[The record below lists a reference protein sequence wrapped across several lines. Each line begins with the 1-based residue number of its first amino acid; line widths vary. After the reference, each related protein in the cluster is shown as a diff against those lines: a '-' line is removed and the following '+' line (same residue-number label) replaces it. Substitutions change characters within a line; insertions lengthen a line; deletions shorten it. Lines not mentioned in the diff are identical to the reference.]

1 MTREAAALDA
11 RRTAALLAQSHVL
24 GESGQSDLHM
34 YHGVQAQ
41 LGFRIRNPAYDDW
54 RQRVELAMEQSG
66 AHGTAAA
73 AMHSGLSGDDF
84 RQESYGWAACQDEED
99 SADLYDPILEFVERS
114 VITIPSD
121 MRDTEPLALFGFGG
135 GHSRYGW
142 LAMHTGRVYVRAC
155 YAPTMGPRTEER
167 RRRGRIDSAPG
178 GGSALCQGALQLLR
192 REHES
197 PTSTM
202 GLRKYWPVRRL
213 GGAAA
218 TT

>member
-1 MTREAAALDA
+1 V
-11 RRTAALLAQSHVL
+11 ALLAQSHVL

-34 YHGVQAQ
+34 YHGVQVQ
-41 LGFRIRNPAYDDW
+41 LGFRFRNTAFDDR
-54 RQRVELAMEQSG
+54 RQRMEQAMEMSG

-73 AMHSGLSGDDF
+73 AMYSGLSGDEF
-84 RQESYGWAACQDEED
+84 RQESLYWGAHHDEED
-99 SADLYDPILEFVERS
+99 SVVHGIDLHDLYDPIPEFVERS
-114 VITIPSD
+114 AITIPARGYSD
-121 MRDTEPLALFGFGG
+121 MMETEPLAAFGFGG
-135 GHSRYGW
+135 GFSRYGW
-142 LAMHTGRVYVRAC
+142 LAMCTGRVYVRAC

-167 RRRGRIDSAPG
+167 LRRVRVNSAPG

-192 REHES
+192 REHAS